1 MCELMF
7 QYIKKYL
14 LFAILAIACMFGE
27 VFMDLYQP
35 ELMSRIV
42 DEGVLG
48 IGNGGVSNLNIIMTV
63 GLLMAVIT
71 FAGGLC
77 GSLNNVFI
85 YMTSENVGNAI
96 RKDTF
101 RKIMSFSFSQVETYS
116 TGALITR
123 VTNDITQVQSMVS
136 QSLRGLIRTV
146 MLVAG
151 SIYCLF
157 RMNVKFGI
165 AVLIALPFMIFCI
178 VLRLYKSGPVF
189 EKLQSKVDEINNIM
203 QEDVSGIRIIKACV
217 KEVYEKVRFGKAN
230 DELVKTHLTALF
242 LFAFVNPVVN
252 SIMYVVIAGILWISS
267 YEAVNGGITPG
278 DIIAAI
284 TYMTRMLN
292 GILMLVVLFQNFSRG
307 AVSWKRVKDV
317 LHMETDLKDGN
328 FDGETKEHGTLEFKN
343 VAFTYPGMEKPVLHH
358 IDVKVNEGETLG
370 IMGATGSG
378 KTSLIS
384 LIPRFYDVLEGQVLV
399 DGVDVRDYKRSALMN
414 KISFVF
420 QKSELFAASI
430 GENICWGY
438 ENAGKEQIQTAAE
451 IAMADEFINKMP
463 DGYDSMVAQ
472 KGMSLSGGQKQRIS
486 IARAMMKEAE
496 ILILDDATSA
506 LDLKTEAEFY
516 RRLGDKKPG
525 ITKVI
530 VAQRVSSV
538 KNADKI
544 LILDGGTI
552 VDCGNHEELMKRCD
566 IYRDI
571 YDSQVSEI
579 HADMNRMDG
588 GILEYP
594 MLGVQLEGG
603 GLL

>member
-1 MCELMF
+1 
-7 QYIKKYL
+7 
-14 LFAILAIACMFGE
+14 
-27 VFMDLYQP
+27 
-35 ELMSRIV
+35 
-42 DEGVLG
+42 
-48 IGNGGVSNLNIIMTV
+48 
-63 GLLMAVIT
+63 
-71 FAGGLC
+71 
-77 GSLNNVFI
+77 
-85 YMTSENVGNAI
+85 
-96 RKDTF
+96 
-101 RKIMSFSFSQVETYS
+101 
-116 TGALITR
+116 
-123 VTNDITQVQSMVS
+123 
-136 QSLRGLIRTV
+136 
-146 MLVAG
+146 
-151 SIYCLF
+151 
-157 RMNVKFGI
+157 
-165 AVLIALPFMIFCI
+165 
-178 VLRLYKSGPVF
+178 
-189 EKLQSKVDEINNIM
+189 
-203 QEDVSGIRIIKACV
+203 
-217 KEVYEKVRFGKAN
+217 
-230 DELVKTHLTALF
+230 
-242 LFAFVNPVVN
+242 
-252 SIMYVVIAGILWISS
+252 
-267 YEAVNGGITPG
+267 
-278 DIIAAI
+278 
-284 TYMTRMLN
+284 
-292 GILMLVVLFQNFSRG
+292 
-307 AVSWKRVKDV
+307 
-317 LHMETDLKDGN
+317 
-328 FDGETKEHGTLEFKN
+328 
-343 VAFTYPGMEKPVLHH
+343 
-358 IDVKVNEGETLG
+358 
-370 IMGATGSG
+370 
-378 KTSLIS
+378 
-384 LIPRFYDVLEGQVLV
+384 
-399 DGVDVRDYKRSALMN
+399 MN

-438 ENAGKEQIQTAAE
+438 ENAGIEQIHRAAE

-579 HADMNRMDG
+579 PADMNRMDG

-594 MLGVQLEGG
+594 MPGVQLEGG

>member
-1 MCELMF
+1 MF
-7 QYIKKYL
+7 QYIKKYI
-14 LFAILAIACMFGE
+14 LFAVLAIICMFGE

-35 ELMSRIV
+35 ELMRRIV

-48 IGNGGVSNLNIIMTV
+48 ISNGGVSDLKIILTV
-63 GLLMAVIT
+63 GILMAVVT
-71 FAGGLC
+71 FIGGLC
-77 GSLNNVFI
+77 GSFNNVFI
-85 YMTSENVGNAI
+85 YMTSENVGNDI

-101 RKIMSFSFSQVETYS
+101 RKIMNLSFSQVESYS

-151 SIYCLF
+151 SVYFLF
-157 RMNVKFGI
+157 RMNTKFGI
-165 AVLIALPFMIFCI
+165 LVLAALPFMIFCI
-178 VLRLYKSGPVF
+178 ILRLYKSGPVF
-189 EKLQSKVDEINNIM
+189 AKLQDKVDEINNIM

-217 KEVYEKVRFGKAN
+217 KEIYEKVRFGKAN

-242 LFAFVNPVVN
+242 LFAFVNPVIN
-252 SIMYVVIAGILWISS
+252 SIMYIVIAGILWVSS
-267 YEAVNGGITPG
+267 YEAANGGITPG

-307 AVSWKRVKDV
+307 AVSWKRVKEV
-317 LHMETDLKDGN
+317 LSMENGLKDGE
-328 FDGETKEHGTLEFKN
+328 FEGETEEKGTIEF
-343 VAFTYPGMEKPVLHH
+343 VHAGFAYPGMEKQVLRN
-358 IDVKVNEGETLG
+358 INLKINSGETIG
-370 IMGATGSG
+370 IMGATGCG
-378 KTSLIS
+378 KTSLVS
-384 LIPRFYDVLEGQVLV
+384 LIPRFYDVTEGKILI
-399 DGVDVRDYKRSALMN
+399 DGVDVRDYKRSVLRE
-414 KISFVF
+414 KIGIVF
-420 QKSELFAASI
+420 QKSELFAATIS
-430 GENICWGY
+430 ENISWGY
-438 ENAGKEQIQTAAE
+438 ENAAAEQIEKAAK
-451 IAMADEFINKMP
+451 IAMADEFIRKMP
-463 DGYDSMVAQ
+463 EGYDSMVAQ

-486 IARAMMKEAE
+486 IARAMLKKAE

-516 RRLGDKKPG
+516 RNLNEANPG
-525 ITKVI
+525 LTKVI

-538 KNADKI
+538 KNADRI

-552 VDCGNHEELMKRCD
+552 ADCGTHEELIERCG

-571 YDSQVSEI
+571 YDSQV
-579 HADMNRMDG
+579 
-588 GILEYP
+588 LEVP
-594 MLGVQLEGG
+594 FEEGG

>member
-1 MCELMF
+1 MCESMF

-14 LFAILAIACMFGE
+14 LFAIGAIACMFGE

-48 IGNGGVSNLNIIMTV
+48 IGNGGVSNLSVIMTV

-151 SIYCLF
+151 SVYCLF

-420 QKSELFAASI
+420 QKNELFAASI

-579 HADMNRMDG
+579 PADMTRMDG

-594 MLGVQLEGG
+594 MPGVQLEGG

>member
-1 MCELMF
+1 MF
-7 QYIKKYL
+7 RYIVKYL
-14 LFAILAIACMFGE
+14 IFAFLAIVCMFGE

-48 IGNGGVSNLNIIMTV
+48 IGNGGVSNLEVILFT

-71 FAGGLC
+71 FLGGLC

-85 YMTSENVGNAI
+85 YLTSENVGNEI

-101 RKIMSFSFSQVETYS
+101 RKIMSLSFTQVEKYS

-151 SIYCLF
+151 SIFFLF
-157 RMNVKFGI
+157 RMNGKFGLV
-165 AVLIALPFMIFCI
+165 VLVVLPFMILCI
-178 VLRLYKSGPVF
+178 VLRLVKSGPVF

-203 QEDVSGIRIIKACV
+203 QEDVTGIRIIKACV
-217 KEVYEKVRFGKAN
+217 KEVYEKLRFGKAN

-252 SIMYVVIAGILWISS
+252 SIMYIAIAAILLISS
-267 YEAVNGGITPG
+267 YEVTAGTITPG
-278 DIIAAI
+278 DILAAI
-284 TYMTRMLN
+284 TYLTRMLN

-307 AVSWKRVKDV
+307 AVSWGRVKEV
-317 LHMETDLKDGN
+317 LSMESDLKDGP
-328 FDGETKEHGTLEFKN
+328 FEGETKEQGTIRFEHVSFS
-343 VAFTYPGMEKPVLHH
+343 YPGMEKPVLSN
-358 IDVKVNEGETLG
+358 IDFSLNSGETLG
-370 IMGATGSG
+370 IMGATGCG
-378 KTSLIS
+378 KTSLVS
-384 LIPRFYDVLEGQVLV
+384 LIPRFYDVMEGRVLV

-414 KISFVF
+414 KIGFVF
-420 QKSELFAASI
+420 QKSELFGTTI
-430 GENICWGY
+430 GENISWGC
-438 ENAGKEQIQTAAE
+438 EDASMEQIERAAK
-451 IAMADEFINKMP
+451 IARAEEFILKTP
-463 DGYDSMVAQ
+463 DQYDTAVAQ

-486 IARAMMKEAE
+486 IARALMKPVE

-506 LDLKTEAEFY
+506 LDLKTEADFY
-516 RRLGDKKPG
+516 HGLNEANPHL
-525 ITKVI
+525 TKVI

-538 KNADKI
+538 RNADKI
-544 LILDGGTI
+544 MILDGGTI
-552 VDCGNHEELMKRCD
+552 ADMGTHEELMNRCD
-566 IYRDI
+566 IYKDI

-579 HADMNRMDG
+579 P
-588 GILEYP
+588 LE
-594 MLGVQLEGG
+594 EGG
-603 GLL
+603 KRV

>member
-1 MCELMF
+1 
-7 QYIKKYL
+7 
-14 LFAILAIACMFGE
+14 
-27 VFMDLYQP
+27 MDLYQP

-48 IGNGGVSNLNIIMTV
+48 IGNGGISNLNIIITV
-63 GLLMAVIT
+63 GVLMAVIT

-151 SIYCLF
+151 SVYFLF
-157 RMNVKFGI
+157 RMNWKFGV
-165 AVLIALPFMIFCI
+165 AVLISLPFMIFCI

-217 KEVYEKVRFGKAN
+217 KEIYEKVRFGKAN

-267 YEAVNGGITPG
+267 YEAASGGITPG
-278 DIIAAI
+278 DMIAAI

-307 AVSWKRVKDV
+307 SVSWKRVKEV
-317 LHMETDLKDGN
+317 LHMETDLKDGT
-328 FDGETKEHGTLEFKN
+328 FDGETEEKGCIELRN
-343 VAFTYPGMEKPVLHH
+343 VTFTYPGMEKPVLHD
-358 IDVKVNEGETLG
+358 INLKVNSGETLG
-370 IMGATGSG
+370 IMGATGCG
-378 KTSLIS
+378 KTSLLS
-384 LIPRFYDVLEGQVLV
+384 LIPRFYDVAEGQVLI

-420 QKSELFAASI
+420 QKSELFAATI

-438 ENAGKEQIQTAAE
+438 ENATEEQMEKAAR
-451 IAMADEFINKMP
+451 IAMADEFITKMP

-486 IARAMMKEAE
+486 IARAIIKEAE

-516 RRLGDKKPG
+516 RRLGEENPG
-525 ITKVI
+525 LTKVI
-530 VAQRVSSV
+530 VAQRVSSI

-544 LILDGGTI
+544 MILDGGTI
-552 VDCGNHEELMKRCD
+552 ADIGTHEELMKRCD

-579 HADMNRMDG
+579 PIFQN
-588 GILEYP
+588 
-594 MLGVQLEGG
+594 GVQAPAEEGG